1 MSQNF
6 KPGDFLI
13 FQIES
18 GFGLLKLLGISG
30 SHEEPIWH
38 LRAFNELFLD
48 IETAEAALN
57 SPEQLTIS
65 LNHAAI
71 TNRAFLAT
79 QVAILKSHLIS
90 EEEEAT
96 VATWRGQGTTTTD
109 SPIRLLLG
117 LR

>member
-18 GFGLLKLLGISG
+18 GFGLLKLIGISG
-30 SHEEPIWH
+30 SQEDPVWH
-38 LRAFNELFLD
+38 LRAFNELFLEID
-48 IETAEAALN
+48 TAEMAAN
-57 SPEQLTIS
+57 SHEQLTVGMK
-65 LNHAAI
+65 HAAL

-79 QVAILKSHLIS
+79 QVAILKSDVIS
-90 EEEEAT
+90 EEESAI
-96 VATWRGQGTTTTD
+96 VSDWIGQSLKPTD

>member
-13 FQIES
+13 FQVES
-18 GFGLLKLLGISG
+18 GYGLLKLIEISG
-30 SHEEPIWH
+30 SDDDPIWH

-48 IETAEAALN
+48 VEGAENALS
-57 SPEQLTIS
+57 SPHS
-65 LNHAAI
+65 LSVSIGHVAL

-79 QVAILKSHLIS
+79 QVAIMKSGPLADEEIS
-90 EEEEAT
+90 SLVEWKKSGEN
-96 VATWRGQGTTTTD
+96 VID